1 MPRLYNKYR
10 KNPQYI
16 ILIFTNPIVKIPS
29 PKKDSASCLFYFM
42 QVFVKQMPARR
53 APFGEAKTKMGETPC
68 VEPLFGEAKT
78 KMGETPYVEIIAKQK
93 THREE

>member
-1 MPRLYNKYR
+1 MPHLYNKYR

-42 QVFVKQMPARR
+42 QVFVEQMPARR
-53 APFGEAKTKMGETPC
+53 ALFGEAKTKMGETPC
-68 VEPLFGEAKT
+68 YFFNYREA
-78 KMGETPYVEIIAKQK
+78 ENEQRSDI
-93 THREE
+93 

>member
-29 PKKDSASCLFYFM
+29 PKKDSVSCLFYFM
-42 QVFVKQMPARR
+42 QVFVEQMPARR
-53 APFGEAKTKMGETPC
+53 ELLIDIAIIICPLMG
-68 VEPLFGEAKT
+68 K
-78 KMGETPYVEIIAKQK
+78 IAKQTIIAMSSQVK
-93 THREE
+93 NTPRGIE